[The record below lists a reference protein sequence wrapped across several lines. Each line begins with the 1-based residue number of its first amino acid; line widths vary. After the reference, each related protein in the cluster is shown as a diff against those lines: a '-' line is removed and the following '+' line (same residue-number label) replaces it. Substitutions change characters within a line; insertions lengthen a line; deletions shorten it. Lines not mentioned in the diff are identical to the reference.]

1 MRTDH
6 AAMLDILAESGPPCV
21 ISAIP
26 EKPAFPGK
34 KLSRQTVFLYSCRSQ
49 SFRFHERPSPFP
61 YMPAPDEWGAFLPV
75 PVVVPCA
82 GMLLFP
88 CGKINEYSQVMRRK
102 DREVRRREDLLAM
115 ISQCK
120 VCRLGLWDG
129 EEVYVVPLNFGYEER
144 DGALHLFFHCA
155 REGRKLDILRNNPKA
170 AFEMD
175 GNHLLVEGNT
185 PCQYGYSYCSVM
197 GRGMVEILEKDA
209 EKIHALN
216 RIMLHQTGREAALT
230 PSMARTVCVLRLK
243 AESVSGK
250 LRARPDVPPG
260 PVDR

>member
-49 SFRFHERPSPFP
+49 SFRFHERPSSFP
-61 YMPAPDEWGAFLPV
+61 YMPAPDEWGAFPPL

-88 CGKINEYSQVMRRK
+88 CGKINEYCQVMRRK

-216 RIMLHQTGREAALT
+216 RIMLHQTGREAVLT

-260 PVDR
+260 PVDC

>member
-49 SFRFHERPSPFP
+49 SFRFHERPSSFP
-61 YMPAPDEWGAFLPV
+61 YMPAPDEWGAFPPL

-88 CGKINEYSQVMRRK
+88 CGKINEYCQVMRRK

-144 DGALHLFFHCA
+144 AGALHLFFHCA
-155 REGRKLDILRNNPKA
+155 R
-170 AFEMD
+170 
-175 GNHLLVEGNT
+175 
-185 PCQYGYSYCSVM
+185 
-197 GRGMVEILEKDA
+197 
-209 EKIHALN
+209 
-216 RIMLHQTGREAALT
+216 
-230 PSMARTVCVLRLK
+230 
-243 AESVSGK
+243 
-250 LRARPDVPPG
+250 
-260 PVDR
+260 

>member
-1 MRTDH
+1 M
-6 AAMLDILAESGPPCV
+6 
-21 ISAIP
+21 
-26 EKPAFPGK
+26 
-34 KLSRQTVFLYSCRSQ
+34 
-49 SFRFHERPSPFP
+49 
-61 YMPAPDEWGAFLPV
+61 
-75 PVVVPCA
+75 
-82 GMLLFP
+82 
-88 CGKINEYSQVMRRK
+88 CGKLFQYRRMMRRK
-102 DREVRRREDLLAM
+102 DREVCRREDLLAM

-129 EEVYVVPLNFGYEER
+129 EEVYIVPLNFGYEER

-175 GNHLLVEGNT
+175 GNHLLVEGNI

-197 GRGMVEILEKDA
+197 GRGIVEILEKDA

-216 RIMLHQTGREAALT
+216 RIMLHQTGREAAFT
-230 PSMARTVCVLRLK
+230 PSMAHTVCILRLK

-250 LRARPDVPPG
+250 FRARPDAPPR
-260 PVDR
+260 PVEH